1 MATAVTGSACSD
13 HVCMGTGSSSARAGS
28 RSVARDHAETTVSSP
43 AVTSAEPS
51 EANAIAETAL
61 KCAGHVRTSRP
72 VDTSHT
78 YAAPVTEPA
87 AKCDP
92 SGLAATTAMGSPTK
106 NVCSGDSLSKPH
118 TSRAFFE
125 TRAETA
131 KIGIEGGGRREGGAA
146 AGVRKR
152 T

>member
-1 MATAVTGSACSD
+1 
-13 HVCMGTGSSSARAGS
+13 
-28 RSVARDHAETTVSSP
+28 
-43 AVTSAEPS
+43 VTSAEPS

-61 KCAGHVRTSRP
+61 KCAGHVRTRRP

-87 AKCDP
+87 AQCDP

-131 KIGIEGGGRREGGAA
+131 KIGIEGGGSAGGWSRGWGQETNVKDGRAPPIIARNVERGRARSGREKRDDGERRSSPGG
-146 AGVRKR
+146 
-152 T
+152 